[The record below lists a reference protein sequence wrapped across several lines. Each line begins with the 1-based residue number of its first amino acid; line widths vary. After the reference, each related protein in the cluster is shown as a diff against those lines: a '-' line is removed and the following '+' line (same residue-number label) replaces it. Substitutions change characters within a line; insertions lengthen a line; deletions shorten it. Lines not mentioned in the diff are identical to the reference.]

1 MKKIISLVLVVVMLF
16 AVTALC
22 TYAADI
28 TPSNKTEDMN
38 IAYTAGEYYEITI
51 PPNIT
56 LGNLDEY
63 VVAATGLKLEN
74 VSLLPNTKLKV
85 TAQSA
90 NNFAVAMQGTN
101 HKVPYTLR
109 FGTDNKEVYTANDP
123 VVLVDIG
130 AGVPSATC
138 PMAFKRTGNAA
149 VSGHY
154 TDTITFTAEVYSV
167 NPNS

>member
-1 MKKIISLVLVVVMLF
+1 MKKIISLALVVVMLF
-16 AVTALC
+16 AMTTLC
-22 TYAADI
+22 AYAADI
-28 TPSNKTEDMN
+28 TPSNPSKEMT
-38 IAYTAGEYYEITI
+38 ISYGAGEYYEITI

-74 VSLLPNTKLKV
+74 VSLLPNTRLKV

-90 NNFAVAMQGTN
+90 NNFAVAMKGTN

-109 FGTDNKEVYTANDP
+109 YGSEDTEVYNSVGPIT
-123 VVLVDIG
+123 LVDIA
-130 AGVPSATC
+130 AGVPSLTC

-149 VSGHY
+149 VSGQY
-154 TDTITFTAEVYSV
+154 TDTITFTASV
-167 NPNS
+167 NEA